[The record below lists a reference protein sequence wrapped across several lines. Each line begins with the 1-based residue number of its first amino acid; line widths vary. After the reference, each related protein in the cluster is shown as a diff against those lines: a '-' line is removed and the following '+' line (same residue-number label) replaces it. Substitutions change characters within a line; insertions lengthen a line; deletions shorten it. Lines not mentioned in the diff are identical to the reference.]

1 MSSRIIVKNL
11 PKKITE
17 EEIKKHFSQKGIV
30 TDVKIMHKED
40 GRSRNFCFVGFKD
53 DQSAKDAIKYFNQTY
68 LKTMKISVEKAKLQG
83 DPSLKKKG
91 KKIDKKINSND
102 GNNNEEIET
111 KESKIKTILD
121 LSKKTKNADKFDEAL
136 KNKNLNNL
144 NNKENEEKSGDET
157 KNLNNEENGK
167 NLEEKNIIND
177 EKKIKKIKKKKR
189 RKNH

>member
-102 GNNNEEIET
+102 DNNNEEIET

-136 KNKNLNNL
+136 KNK
-144 NNKENEEKSGDET
+144 KSFA
-157 KNLNNEENGK
+157 
-167 NLEEKNIIND
+167 IAS
-177 EKKIKKIKKKKR
+177 
-189 RKNH
+189 